1 MPPDTGL
8 PQTDA
13 QFDFGR
19 ARRRRALSR
28 LTTRLRGEPSDVN
41 VILPFEEVVA
51 ALGRRGERARP
62 RPPRTAGSR

>member
-1 MPPDTGL
+1 MPPRNTGL

-19 ARRRRALSR
+19 ARRRRTFSQLAA
-28 LTTRLRGEPSDVN
+28 RLRGEPSDVN

-51 ALGRRGERARP
+51 ALGWRGCLLYTSDAADEL
-62 RPPRTAGSR
+62 